1 MNTLRNIILD
11 FLLQLNFSET
21 IRVIIADTILLIGLL
36 VISIISYFIFKLIFK
51 LTIKKAGLKSN
62 TIFMKGLVESK
73 VIPNLLKLI
82 PAIFL
87 IQLIE
92 YIPTY
97 QAFIDFIL
105 VIVIAYFVLKISM
118 SIIDFINDL
127 YNKYNKNARNKPIKG
142 ILTAIKIVIVVIVVI
157 VVISNLLGESPTVI
171 LAGLGAMSA
180 VLMLIFQDS
189 ILGLVAG

>member
-73 VIPNLLKLI
+73 VIPNVLKLI

-87 IQLIE
+87 IQLID

-105 VIVIAYFVLKISM
+105 VIVIAYFALKISM
-118 SIIDFINDL
+118 SILDFINDL

-142 ILTAIKIVIVVIVVI
+142 ICGFS
-157 VVISNLLGESPTVI
+157 SNPIFFCNWVLL
-171 LAGLGAMSA
+171 
-180 VLMLIFQDS
+180 
-189 ILGLVAG
+189 